1 MQINFT
7 KYQGKGND
15 FVMIDDRQ
23 ESFDTENETLIG
35 KLCDRRFG
43 VGADGLILL
52 RKDQAHDFRMVY
64 FNSDGRESS
73 FCGNGGRCIV
83 HFAHSLGIFEAE
95 TNFRAYDGT
104 HKAFYKN
111 GIVSLKMNNVEKIYS
126 TDEQAYYLHT
136 GSPHYVKFVEQLANY
151 EIDQNGRKV
160 RNSSAFSP
168 EGTNVNFVEILEKN
182 KNRKAKI
189 ADLERETPHI
199 FVRTYERGVE
209 AETLSCG
216 TGVTACAIVC
226 GKLGYESPIIV
237 QTLGGKMAV
246 SFEKGEEI
254 FADIFLIG
262 DVEAVFEGKI
272 EV

>member
-23 ESFDTENETLIG
+23 EIFDTQNEALIK

-52 RKDQAHDFRMVY
+52 RKDQELDFRMVY

-83 HFAHSLGIFEAE
+83 HFAHSLGIFEQE

-104 HKAFYKN
+104 HQAFYKN
-111 GIVSLKMNNVEKIYS
+111 GVISLKMNNVEKIRS
-126 TDEQAYYLHT
+126 VGEAYYLHT
-136 GSPHYVKFVEQLANY
+136 GSPHYVELVDELANY
-151 EIDQNGRKV
+151 EIERNGRTV

-168 EGTNVNFVEILEKN
+168 DGTNVNFVEILEKN
-182 KNRKAKI
+182 KHRKAKI
-189 ADLERETPHI
+189 ADLEQETPHI

-226 GKLGYESPIIV
+226 GELGFESPIIV
-237 QTLGGKMAV
+237 RTLGGKMAV
-246 SFEKGEEI
+246 SFEKTEFG
-254 FADIFLIG
+254 FRDIFLIG

>member
-1 MQINFT
+1 MQIHFT

-23 ESFDTENETLIG
+23 EIFDTQNVALIA

-52 RKDQAHDFRMVY
+52 RNDQELDFRMVY
-64 FNSDGRESS
+64 FNSDGLQSS
-73 FCGNGGRCIV
+73 FCGNGGRCIA
-83 HFAHSLGIFEAE
+83 HFAHSLGIFESE
-95 TNFRAYDGT
+95 TNFRAYDGI
-104 HKAFYKN
+104 HKAYYKN
-111 GIVSLKMNNVEKIYS
+111 GVISLKMNNVEKIRS
-126 TDEQAYYLHT
+126 EDTKAYYLHT
-136 GSPHYVKFVEQLANY
+136 GSPHYVQFVEKVADY
-151 EIDQNGRKV
+151 EIEQNGRRI
-160 RNSSAFSP
+160 RNSVAFSP
-168 EGTNVNFVEILEKN
+168 DGTNVNFVEILEKN

-189 ADLERETPHI
+189 EDLEQEMPHI

-226 GKLGYESPIIV
+226 GELGYESPIIV

-246 SFEKGEEI
+246 SFGKKEEI
-254 FADIFLIG
+254 FTDIFLIG
-262 DVEAVFEGKI
+262 EVEAVFEGKI

>member
-23 ESFDTENETLIG
+23 EIFDTQNVALIE

-52 RKDQAHDFRMVY
+52 RNDQEHDFRMVY

-83 HFAHSLGIFEAE
+83 HFAHSLGIFEKE
-95 TNFRAYDGT
+95 TNFRAYDGK
-104 HKAFYKN
+104 HKAYYKN
-111 GIVSLKMNNVEKIYS
+111 GVISLKMNNVEKIRLVGES
-126 TDEQAYYLHT
+126 YYLHT
-136 GSPHYVKFVEQLANY
+136 GSPHYVQFVEKVANY
-151 EIDQNGRKV
+151 EIEQNGRSI
-160 RNSSAFSP
+160 RNSATFSP
-168 EGTNVNFVEILEKN
+168 DGTNVNFVEILEKN
-182 KNRKAKI
+182 KNRKAEI
-189 ADLERETPHI
+189 ADLEQETPHI

-246 SFEKGEEI
+246 SFEKGEDV

>member
-1 MQINFT
+1 MQINFS

-23 ESFDTENETLIG
+23 EIFDTQNEALIK

-43 VGADGLILL
+43 IGADGLILL
-52 RKDQAHDFRMVY
+52 RKDEELDFRMVY

-83 HFAHSLGIFEAE
+83 HFARSLGIFEQE
-95 TNFRAYDGT
+95 TNFRAYDGK
-104 HKAFYKN
+104 HQAFYDN
-111 GIVSLKMNNVEKIYS
+111 GIISLKMSNVEKIRTNGNYF
-126 TDEQAYYLHT
+126 YLHT
-136 GSPHYVKFVEQLANY
+136 GSPHYVKFVRELATY
-151 EIDQNGRKV
+151 EIEENGRII
-160 RNSSAFSP
+160 RNSPAFSP
-168 EGTNVNFVEILEKN
+168 DGTNVNFVEILEEN
-182 KNRKAKI
+182 ESRKAKT
-189 ADLERETPHI
+189 ANLEEETPHI

-216 TGVTACAIVC
+216 TGVTACAIIC
-226 GKLGYESPIIV
+226 GELGFASPIIV
-237 QTLGGKMAV
+237 QTLGGKMGV
-246 SFEKGEEI
+246 SFEKTAFG
-254 FADIFLIG
+254 FRDIFLIG